1 MAILFRGVMNAK
13 RILGRSNMVSNK
25 AASVPK
31 GSFAVYVGEGEMKR
45 FILPIS
51 VLNQPSFQ
59 KLLKKAEEHFGFD
72 HPMGALTLPFREDI
86 FLNYVQP

>member
-1 MAILFRGVMNAK
+1 MAILFGGVM
-13 RILGRSNMVSNK
+13 RVLSRSNMVANK
-25 AASVPK
+25 AAPSVPK
-31 GSFAVYVGEGEMKR
+31 GFFAIYVGESEMKR
-45 FILPIS
+45 FVLPIS

-86 FLNYVQP
+86 FLNCVQP